1 MGRRQNFAK
10 SVIYHIRHMESN
22 EVVYVGSTTNFS
34 QRKGKHKYDCNNE
47 EGKHFTYP
55 IYCHIRDNGG
65 FDCFEVIPIKS
76 LKLGNKTELLIA
88 EQEEIDKHRTLV
100 NSRKAHM
107 TIEDRKEYDKQY
119 DKQYYQENKEN
130 KTLYY
135 QEHKEIIKEERKEY
149 YQENKENIN
158 EKQKQPVKCPICN
171 STVIRVNLKRHQRTK
186 KCQENKENINE
197 SIKCPICNSTVTR
210 GSLKRHQRTK
220 KCQEYLNE

>member
-65 FDCFEVIPIKS
+65 FNCFEVIPIKS
-76 LKLGNKTELLIA
+76 LKLENKTELLIA

-119 DKQYYQENKEN
+119 DKQYYQEHKEVIAEKKKQYREENKE
-130 KTLYY
+130 KIKQ
-135 QEHKEIIKEERKEY
+135 QEKLY
-149 YQENKENIN
+149 YQENKEIIK
-158 EKQKQPVKCPICN
+158 EKQQQRQKQTVKCPICN
-171 STVIRVNLKRHQRTK
+171 SISLRRQLKRHQR
-186 KCQENKENINE
+186 
-197 SIKCPICNSTVTR
+197 S
-210 GSLKRHQRTK
+210 K
-220 KCQEYLNE
+220 KCQEYLNK